1 MQSNNSA
8 PRSIWLLAIALAFVG
23 AGQST
28 MFILIPPEVRNLGF
42 NEFQVGLIFSIS
54 AVAWMISSPFWGDL
68 SDKFGRHWI
77 FLIGMIGFAIS
88 LILITTLIESARQ
101 LIIPLYLVLPLLIL
115 TRLINGLFGSAV
127 RPAAGGRIA
136 DITCLLYTSDAAD
149 D

>member
-88 LILITTLIESARQ
+88 LTWMA
-101 LIIPLYLVLPLLIL
+101 
-115 TRLINGLFGSAV
+115 GSDKDSLC
-127 RPAAGGRIA
+127 I
-136 DITCLLYTSDAAD
+136 S
-149 D
+149 